1 MTLTSTGS
9 ILSIFKDGKLKAGV
23 YKIQN
28 LYTEGYV
35 DIHEYS
41 RELCCRPA
49 QDLREGRGIVGP
61 DLYQWFASN
70 DWKWE
75 IKPLGAGYTIQRVS
89 HSPQSLPFRAL
100 NNAKRRSNWG
110 NPNSFVRRWSDSTT
124 TVRFPSPLILWLGD
138 LMWSTTRFIAASN
151 TFGQNF
157 TSLVLPE
164 RFSTPRLSIFWGTTK
179 IT

>member
-1 MTLTSTGS
+1 MYATSTVYWSDITSRSARVPTLSCLFWTMTLTSTGN

-61 DLYQWFASN
+61 DLL
-70 DWKWE
+70 
-75 IKPLGAGYTIQRVS
+75 PVVRV
-89 HSPQSLPFRAL
+89 
-100 NNAKRRSNWG
+100 
-110 NPNSFVRRWSDSTT
+110 
-124 TVRFPSPLILWLGD
+124 
-138 LMWSTTRFIAASN
+138 
-151 TFGQNF
+151 
-157 TSLVLPE
+157 
-164 RFSTPRLSIFWGTTK
+164 
-179 IT
+179 